1 MKECFVSHIT
11 SDVFNFTGFEDRVS
25 DGSIAFQINGVE
37 FNVDATSRS
46 SALRD
51 IRHFILDGFKGKSD
65 IAIELYSHY
74 IRAAIAKIS
83 RTLKVEQ
90 SFIDEC
96 FEGEVAP
103 IDAVNYWLEDEVV
116 TSGDQQFHFAI
127 YTVDNGY
134 FDLEIV
140 PINAGSLS
148 LVYRT
153 ALSNVLEGDVF
164 NIYYDRNCSKL
175 KHVKW
180 AGDLIT
186 SLDALVKSM
195 SEEEIKIM
203 NDITV
208 MKLEDGSY
216 SPINGHRRLKVM
228 LELCGKAKVTN
239 IDTLETITITQGED
253 GRYIEVEK
261 TIH

>member
-1 MKECFVSHIT
+1 MKECYVSHIT
-11 SDVFNFTGFEDRVS
+11 GDAFNFTGFEDRVIDDS
-25 DGSIAFQINGVE
+25 VLFQINGVE
-37 FNVDATSRS
+37 FKVDATSRN
-46 SALRD
+46 SALRG

-74 IRAAIAKIS
+74 IRAAVAKIS

-103 IDAVNYWLEDEVV
+103 IDAVNCWLEDEVV
-116 TSGDQQFHFAI
+116 NCGDQQFHFAI

-140 PINAGSLS
+140 PINAASLS

-153 ALSNVLEGDVF
+153 ALTNELEGDVF
-164 NIYYDRNCSKL
+164 NIYYDRNCSRL
-175 KHVKW
+175 KPVKW
-180 AGDLIT
+180 TGDLVT
-186 SLDALVKSM
+186 SLDALVKGLSK
-195 SEEEIKIM
+195 EEIKSM

-208 MKLEDGSY
+208 IKLEDGSF
-216 SPINGHRRLKVM
+216 SPVNGHRRLKVE
-228 LELCGKAKVTN
+228 LELSGKAKVTN
-239 IDTLETITITQGED
+239 MDTNETITITQGED
-253 GRYIEVEK
+253 GRYVEVLK